1 MTPAYTQLLAALR
14 NARSYRSGRADIA
27 QSHRACCPA
36 HDDKSPSL
44 SVALTHDGRILVHCH
59 AGCAAGDVLAA
70 AGLSIV
76 DAAPDAAGD
85 YAPGPGPSAWGSIAA
100 ATDAAENAIWRHLL
114 APSIETAESALY
126 VIEQLRRASKT
137 VLRAAARGGAAC

>member
-1 MTPAYTQLLAALR
+1 MTPAYDRLLTALHGVR
-14 NARSYRSGRADIA
+14 AYKSGRADIA
-27 QSHRACCPA
+27 RSHRACCPA
-36 HDDKSPSL
+36 HDDRAPSL
-44 SVALTHDGRILVHCH
+44 SVALTTDGRILVHCH

-70 AGLSIV
+70 VGLGTV
-76 DAAPDAAGD
+76 DAAPDRPGD